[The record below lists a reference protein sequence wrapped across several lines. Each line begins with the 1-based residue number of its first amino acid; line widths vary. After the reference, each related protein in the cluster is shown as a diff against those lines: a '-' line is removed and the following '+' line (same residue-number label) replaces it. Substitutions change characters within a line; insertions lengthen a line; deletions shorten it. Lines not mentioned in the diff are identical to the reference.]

1 MSSVYTEASITALNS
16 LLHLSDSDAL
26 VASTAVL
33 RAGKEVKDVYR
44 GGRWHGSFRPIPLKN
59 SVLEPEC
66 HVIKQLEPRLFD
78 KG

>member
-1 MSSVYTEASITALNS
+1 MVLRLCAELLVLSSVGPINK
-16 LLHLSDSDAL
+16 SD
-26 VASTAVL
+26 
-33 RAGKEVKDVYR
+33 R
-44 GGRWHGSFRPIPLKN
+44 FRPIPLKN

>member
-1 MSSVYTEASITALNS
+1 MIWTAVPKELDGVSRKLAAGYEAPPSSIGSKNREMPR
-16 LLHLSDSDAL
+16 HFLSD
-26 VASTAVL
+26 V
-33 RAGKEVKDVYR
+33 RY
-44 GGRWHGSFRPIPLKN
+44 RPIPLKN